1 MDASSLAWK
10 VVGTN
15 EKALT
20 PKQPKYGEGA

>member
-1 MDASSLAWK
+1 MDKSSLALK

-20 PKQPKYGEGA
+20 PKKPKYGEGA